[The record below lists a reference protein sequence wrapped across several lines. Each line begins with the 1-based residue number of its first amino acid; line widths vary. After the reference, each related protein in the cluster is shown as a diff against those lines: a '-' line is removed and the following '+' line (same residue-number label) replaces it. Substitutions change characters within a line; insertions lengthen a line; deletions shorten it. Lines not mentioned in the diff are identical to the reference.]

1 MWVMIEYLYLGRFK
15 WLNQNQIDEIN
26 VNTIQKDNPECC
38 KSQVDFG

>member
-15 WLNQNQIDEIN
+15 WLTQNQIDEIN

-38 KSQVDFG
+38 NSQVDFG